1 MIKSLLFGVIFYSK
15 KMEINDIHIF
25 LRNANDYK
33 LGVAIYN
40 HFGTSAVL
48 KKCFA
53 NAENNFWKAKLISEM
68 KKLAIQHPE
77 IIITPSKKSKIP
89 TAIKSPN
96 SYAALN
102 KKPFIDI
109 SQLPGELKDKFK
121 ENGNIRINAEYLK
134 RLLLDSLPQK
144 RYTIVAEIAALHKQS
159 LANWAEINYYVEFK
173 SAKPKKES
181 VDLRTVQR
189 IPPAKKHNL
198 LQSYMAQR
206 SKLRKTNLVANQDK
220 IADLT
225 LKIKLLRAELQ

>member
-1 MIKSLLFGVIFYSK
+1 
-15 KMEINDIHIF
+15 MEINDIHLFI
-25 LRNANDYK
+25 RNANDYK

-53 NAENNFWKAKLISEM
+53 NSENNFWKEKLITEM
-68 KKLAIQHPE
+68 KKLAIEHPE
-77 IIITPSKKSKIP
+77 IIITPSQKTKIP
-89 TAIKSPN
+89 TAIKSHN
-96 SYAALN
+96 NYAAFS

-109 SQLPGELKDKFK
+109 SKLPTELKDKFK

-134 RLLLDSLPQK
+134 RLLQDSLPQK
-144 RYTIVAEIAALHKQS
+144 RYTIVAEIAELHQRNI
-159 LANWAEINYYVEFK
+159 ANWADINYYNEFK
-173 SAKPKKES
+173 AEKPKKES

>member
-1 MIKSLLFGVIFYSK
+1 
-15 KMEINDIHIF
+15 MEINDIHIF

-53 NAENNFWKAKLISEM
+53 NSENNFWKEKLISEM
-68 KKLAIQHPE
+68 KKLATQHPE
-77 IIITPSKKSKIP
+77 VIITPSKKTKIS
-89 TAIKSPN
+89 TAIKSQN
-96 SYAALN
+96 SYAALS

-109 SQLPGELKDKFK
+109 SQLPTELKDKFK
-121 ENGNIRINAEYLK
+121 ENGTIRINAEYLK
-134 RLLLDSLPQK
+134 RLLQDTLPQK
-144 RYTIVAEIAALHKQS
+144 RFTIVSEIAALHLQS
-159 LANWAEINYYVEFK
+159 LANWADINYYVEFK
-173 SAKPKKES
+173 AAKPKKEN

-220 IADLT
+220 ITDLT